1 LHEFRALESSSYH
14 LEMTRARQL
23 PALLLLAL
31 LCAPVAGAEPP
42 GTPVKVMHAEPLFI
56 DLIRD
61 LGARKGEREWNIGL
75 GLVDQSRYDRYET
88 LVEYE
93 WAPANRLGLE
103 IEVPLKFY
111 PQAGTE
117 TPSNRIEGLKTAA
130 QWTFLVS
137 EAQQTSL
144 AVGYLNEVVFTD
156 LEQVRQSPFVS
167 GNVANPFFVAARRL
181 GPQWHSLV
189 YTGPRFETLRGHAAS
204 WQYDINSSVHYMVG
218 QSRNFV
224 GVEVN
229 KTWASADFDM
239 TLRPQMRLQ
248 INDQLL
254 IGIVTGVP
262 VKRERERLSM
272 FLRFIYEPRHK

>member
-1 LHEFRALESSSYH
+1 
-14 LEMTRARQL
+14 MTHTRH
-23 PALLLLAL
+23 LLLLLLLGL
-31 LCAPVAGAEPP
+31 LCASVASAEPP
-42 GTPVKVMHAEPLFI
+42 GTPVKVTHAEPLFI

-75 GLVDQSRYDRYET
+75 GLADQSRFDRYET

-103 IEVPLKFY
+103 IEVPLTFY
-111 PQAGTE
+111 PQNGAE
-117 TPSNRIEGLKTAA
+117 TPSNRVEGLKTAA

-137 EAQQTSL
+137 ERHQASFAL
-144 AVGYLNEVVFTD
+144 GYLNELLFAD
-156 LEQVRQSPFVS
+156 LDAVQRSPFIR
-167 GNVANPFFVAARRL
+167 GNVANPFFVAAKRL

-189 YTGPRFETLRGHAAS
+189 YTGPKFATRRHHPSS
-204 WQYDINSSVHYMVG
+204 WEYDVNSSVHYMVG

-224 GVEVN
+224 GLEVN